1 MKKTLSILS
10 FFLLSLTTVS
20 AQDCDLPSTF
30 DGNTGANMTIML
42 LPDLITSLN
51 VSAPDAYLVALSA
64 DGSVVGSEEV
74 AGISQTT
81 ITIWGDDSSTQE
93 SDGALAGEAISFQ
106 LVDGDVLSEVTMP
119 SNVSYATNG
128 MVIQPTQASL
138 SIICEPEEVCTPN
151 LPSTFD
157 GNTGANMTIMLLPDL
172 ITSLNVSASD
182 AYLVALSADGSVV
195 GSEVVAGISQ
205 TALSVWGD
213 DSSTGETDGALAGEA
228 ISFQL
233 VDGELLFDVTMPT
246 SVTYSTNNMV
256 PQLAPAVLTEVLC
269 GDDDG
274 DVSGCTNP
282 TAFNYDANANTD
294 DGSCIAVAN
303 GCMDAT
309 AFNYDANANTDDG
322 SCIAVAFGCMDAT
335 AFNYDANANTDD
347 GSCTFTVQGCTDATA
362 ENYNLDATDDDGSC
376 EYLPISVT
384 LLNKWNMVG
393 YTDDEPIA
401 ISDYLASKGFSNRF
415 DIIKDVTGNFWTP
428 EVQLLTIF
436 TPGQGYLM
444 FNNTGG
450 QFDIEFS
457 EVFKQNISITLANKW
472 NMVGY
477 TDDEPIVIS
486 DYLASKGFS
495 NRFDIIKDVTG
506 NFWTPEVQLLSIFTP
521 GQGYLMFN
529 NTGGQFD
536 ISFIR

>member
-1 MKKTLSILS
+1 
-10 FFLLSLTTVS
+10 
-20 AQDCDLPSTF
+20 
-30 DGNTGANMTIML
+30 
-42 LPDLITSLN
+42 
-51 VSAPDAYLVALSA
+51 
-64 DGSVVGSEEV
+64 
-74 AGISQTT
+74 
-81 ITIWGDDSSTQE
+81 
-93 SDGALAGEAISFQ
+93 
-106 LVDGDVLSEVTMP
+106 
-119 SNVSYATNG
+119 
-128 MVIQPTQASL
+128 
-138 SIICEPEEVCTPN
+138 
-151 LPSTFD
+151 
-157 GNTGANMTIMLLPDL
+157 MTIMLLPDL

-322 SCIAVAFGCMDAT
+322 SC
-335 AFNYDANANTDD
+335 
-347 GSCTFTVQGCTDATA
+347 TFTVQGCTDATA

-450 QFDIEFS
+450 QFDI
-457 EVFKQNISITLANKW
+457 
-472 NMVGY
+472 
-477 TDDEPIVIS
+477 
-486 DYLASKGFS
+486 
-495 NRFDIIKDVTG
+495 
-506 NFWTPEVQLLSIFTP
+506 
-521 GQGYLMFN
+521 
-529 NTGGQFD
+529 
-536 ISFIR
+536 SFIR